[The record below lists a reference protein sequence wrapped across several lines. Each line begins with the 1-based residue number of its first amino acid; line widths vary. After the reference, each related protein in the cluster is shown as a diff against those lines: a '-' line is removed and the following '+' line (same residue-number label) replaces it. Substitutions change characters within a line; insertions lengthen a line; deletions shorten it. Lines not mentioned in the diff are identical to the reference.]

1 MTLRLFNTLSG
12 KLEEFRPSDGKLVRM
27 YSCGPT
33 VYDFAHIGNF
43 RTFLAIDILRRTLR
57 AEGFQLKHVMNLT
70 DVDDRIIENARKQG
84 VSVREYTKRFEDA
97 FFEDAGWLNLETP
110 ESVVR
115 ATEHIPAMAELIAE
129 LAAKGVAYK
138 TDDGSYY
145 YRVSKFPAYGK
156 LSKKDL
162 AHIEDGARVDSDRFE
177 KEEARDFALW
187 KAPKPGEASWE
198 SKIGR
203 GRPGWHIECS
213 AMAME
218 QLGPTLDLHAGGED
232 LMFPHHENEIA
243 QSEAATGKPFA
254 RHWMHVRFLL
264 IESDKMSKSLG
275 NFHTLRELMLLGHKP
290 SSIRFLLSSVPYRKQ
305 LNFTFDGLKQAAQSV
320 ERLRN
325 FEGRLRN
332 EKWAPGANSAMAKLA
347 ETAEKGMREA
357 LEDDLNTAGAMGAL
371 FEMVRE
377 ANTAADR
384 GEVKAGDVPALL
396 AALQHFDAIFDVMRD
411 DDLPKMKAAL
421 AWARQAGREIPAEV
435 AKLIEGE
442 AAMSDA
448 DIEKL
453 IADRT
458 AAKKAR
464 DFQKSDAIRDQL
476 AAAGIILEDTKDGVR
491 WKRK

>member
-1 MTLRLFNTLSG
+1 MPMRLFNTLSG
-12 KLEEFRPSDGKLVRM
+12 KLEEFRPSEDNLVRM

-33 VYDFAHIGNF
+33 VYNFAHIGNF
-43 RTFLAIDILRRTLR
+43 RTFVAIDILRRALR
-57 AEGFQLKHVMNLT
+57 WEGFQLKHVMNLT
-70 DVDDRIIENARKQG
+70 DVDDRIIENSAKQHIT
-84 VSVREYTKRFEDA
+84 VQQYTKQYEDA
-97 FFEDAGWLNLETP
+97 FFEDSAWLNLEKP
-110 ESVVR
+110 EVVIR
-115 ATEHIPAMAELIAE
+115 ATEHIPAMVDLIAQ
-129 LAAKGVAYK
+129 LAAKGAAYK

-145 YRVSKFPAYGK
+145 YRVSKFPQYGK

-162 AHIEDGARVDSDRFE
+162 ARIEDGARVDSDRFE

-187 KAPKPGEASWE
+187 KAPKPGEAFWE
-198 SKIGR
+198 SEIGP

-218 QLGPTLDLHAGGED
+218 YLGPTFDLHAGGED

-254 RHWMHVRFLL
+254 LHWMHVRFLL

-275 NFHTLRELMLLGHKP
+275 NFHTLRDLMLMGHKP

-305 LNFTFDGLKQAAQSV
+305 LNFTWDGLKQAAQSV

-325 FEGRLRN
+325 FKLRL
-332 EKWAPGANSAMAKLA
+332 EQASFPAGSTPAMVELATETVAKMKA
-347 ETAEKGMREA
+347 G
-357 LEDDLNTAGAMGAL
+357 LEDDLNTAVAQAAIFDL
-371 FEMVRE
+371 VRA
-377 ANTAADR
+377 ANTAADS
-384 GEVKAGDVPALL
+384 GELKAGDVPALL
-396 AALQHFDAIFDVMRD
+396 DALKHFDAVFDVLRD

-421 AWARQAGREIPAEV
+421 AWARQAGREVPVEV
-435 AKLIEGE
+435 AKLLEGE

-448 DIEKL
+448 EIEKL
-453 IADRT
+453 IADRA

-464 DFQKSDAIRDQL
+464 DFKRSDAIRDQL